1 MVKILV
7 VGQTPPPYGGQ
18 AIMIEKIVSHNFDS
32 SQIYNVPM
40 HFSDDFDEV
49 GKFKLKKV
57 IHLFVLIAK
66 IIYKRFTTGA
76 TILYYPPAGPDIIPV
91 IRDLILLIVV
101 RPFFKKVIFH
111 FHAGG
116 ISQIYEKSKMPLKK
130 IFERAYFFSDLSL
143 YLSDRNPDDADILRT
158 KRKVLLPYGVKD
170 VFDLSNKQNSRKH
183 INLLYVGVIRH
194 SKGVDDLINACSILQ
209 KKGKNFNTTLVGK
222 FVSTSYEKEL
232 KNKIESYNLQSRI
245 AFAGVASDN
254 AKYNYYYNADI
265 FCYPTFFESETF
277 GLVLLEAMMF
287 ELPIVATKWRGVPDL
302 VEDGINGFLVETN
315 DVKTLAEKIEHLID
329 DPHLSKKFGRA
340 GREIFLAKYTD
351 KIFYEN
357 FEKAVNQIAL

>member
-1 MVKILV
+1 MTKILV

-32 SQIYNVPM
+32 IKIYNVPM

-66 IIYKRFTTGA
+66 IIYKRFTTGT
-76 TILYYPPAGPDIIPV
+76 TILYYPPAGPDILPV
-91 IRDLILLIVV
+91 IRDLILLNVV
-101 RPFFKKVIFH
+101 RPFFKKIIFH
-111 FHAGG
+111 FHSGG
-116 ISQIYEKSKMPLKK
+116 VSELYNRWQQPLKR
-130 IFERAYFFSDLSL
+130 IFEKAYFFPDLAL
-143 YLSDRNPDDADILRT
+143 YLSDRNPKDADALRA
-158 KRKVLLPYGVKD
+158 KQKILLPNGLKD
-170 VFDLSNKQNSRKH
+170 VFNLSNKQNSRKH

-209 KKGKNFNTTLVGK
+209 KKGKDFKLILVGK
-222 FVSTSYEKEL
+222 FVSTGYEREL
-232 KNKIESYNLQSRI
+232 KNKIESYNLGSRVV
-245 AFAGVASDN
+245 FAGVASGN

-287 ELPIVATKWRGVPDL
+287 ELPIVATKWRGVSDL
-302 VEDGINGFLVETN
+302 VEDGVNGFLVETN
-315 DVKTLAEKIEHLID
+315 DVKALAEKIEHLID
-329 DPHLSKKFGRA
+329 DQHLSKKIGIV

-357 FEKAVNQIAL
+357 FEKAVKQI